1 MYLLDYSQYKNEN
14 YYYIYL
20 LNTSAFQSIPWPE
33 KFSMET
39 DFLQAYHQRLP
50 FYGYVASA
58 YFLDIGI
65 PEDYQR
71 AQLELPKYS
80 NA

>member
-1 MYLLDYSQYKNEN
+1 
-14 YYYIYL
+14 
-20 LNTSAFQSIPWPE
+20 
-33 KFSMET
+33 MET

-80 NA
+80 NS